1 MAKLDEC
8 TLEKLRTAVQRCEK
22 PWILAAYQREEG
34 QTLAA
39 SLEGTIGFLDW
50 RLHGQVSRLLK
61 RQLMRRGTLTPV
73 PSRRHLG
80 KASLLVY
87 FAEGREDDSDDVLG
101 ALKKL
106 HAKELCL
113 AEDTFPAALA
123 TKLKKSFSKAG
134 IRWDALG
141 EAL

>member
-1 MAKLDEC
+1 MAKLDDSM
-8 TLEKLRTAVQRCEK
+8 LEKLRAAVQRCEK
-22 PWILAAYQREEG
+22 PWILAAYQQDKG
-34 QTLAA
+34 QSLAA

-61 RQLMRRGTLTPV
+61 RKLMARGSLTLV

-80 KASLLVY
+80 NASLLVY
-87 FAEGREDDSDDVLG
+87 FAEGKEEDSDDVLS

-106 HAKELCL
+106 NAKDICL

-134 IRWDALG
+134 IRWDTLG
-141 EAL
+141 EAP